1 MCCSDM
7 ESPERLG
14 RGYLTTRKN
23 GDKDATDNR
32 NQQHPRRYQ

>member
-14 RGYLTTRKN
+14 RGYLTTRFN
-23 GDKDATDNR
+23 GDEYATNHS
-32 NQQHPRRYQ
+32 N